1 VKNASSGPA
10 VGSAQQAIDRKGLGG
25 GEGDLGVVGDAL
37 ELRDDGG
44 GAISVGGELVAVNVG
59 GELLVA
65 INVGGE
71 LLIMAGRD

>member
-1 VKNASSGPA
+1 VRSKRSIAKVSVAEKAILASLATLLSCA
-10 VGSAQQAIDRKGLGG
+10 MMA
-25 GEGDLGVVGDAL
+25 
-37 ELRDDGG
+37 
-44 GAISVGGELVAVNVG
+44 GARLASVGELVAVNVG